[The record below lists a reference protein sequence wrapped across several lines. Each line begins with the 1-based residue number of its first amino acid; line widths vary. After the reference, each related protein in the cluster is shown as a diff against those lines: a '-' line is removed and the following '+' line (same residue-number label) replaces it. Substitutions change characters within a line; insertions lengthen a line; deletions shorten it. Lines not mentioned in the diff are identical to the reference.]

1 MCGRHQNTNF
11 IRPMPVQFFYFM
23 VIQFPCNVQELTET
37 TQKVP
42 KENEGLSILCKIK
55 LSWRERSSQCRGNE
69 GSWAALCR
77 ERSYYYFFLFR
88 VAPAAYG
95 SSQARGQVE
104 ATAIGLRH
112 SHSGE
117 RPEPCL

>member
-55 LSWRERSSQCRGNE
+55 LRWRESSSQCRGNK

-77 ERSYYYFFLFR
+77 ERSYYYFFSF
-88 VAPAAYG
+88 
-95 SSQARGQVE
+95 
-104 ATAIGLRH
+104 
-112 SHSGE
+112 
-117 RPEPCL
+117 